1 MIAALR
7 YVLSMFACTLWH
19 SARIVLVAG
28 RGERYVPGGRFD
40 QMPREYARD
49 LLRINRVV
57 VRVEG
62 LERLEGAGACVY
74 VANHQSWLD
83 ILAVLDV
90 LPGSLRFVAKKELGR
105 VPLFGR
111 ALRAS
116 GHIEIDRRNLDSAV
130 GAYQAAAEAIRGGL
144 SAIVFAEGTRSR
156 DGRLMAFKKGPF
168 VLAIVAQ
175 VPIVP
180 VAILGSHAALPKGS
194 VRPRPVPITVR
205 VGAPIPTA
213 GLGYDDRDP
222 LAARTRAALI
232 GLGVRQ

>member
-1 MIAALR
+1 MIAAPR
-7 YVLSMFACTLWH
+7 YVLSMFGCTLWH
-19 SARIVLVAG
+19 SARVVLAAG
-28 RGERYVPGGRFD
+28 RGAEHVAGGPFD
-40 QMPREYARD
+40 QVPREYARD
-49 LLRINRVV
+49 LLRINRITVQG
-57 VRVEG
+57 EG
-62 LERLEGAGACVY
+62 LEHLTGVGACVY

-83 ILAVLDV
+83 ILAVLEV

-111 ALRAS
+111 ALRAA

-130 GAYQAAAEAIRGGL
+130 GAYQAAATAIRGGL

-175 VPIVP
+175 VPVVP
-180 VAILGSHAALPKGS
+180 VAILGSYEALPKGS

-205 VGAPIPTA
+205 VGLPIPTT
-213 GLGYDDRDP
+213 GLSYDDRDS
-222 LAARTRAALI
+222 LAARTRLALL
-232 GLGVRQ
+232 GLGVRA

>member
-7 YVLSMFACTLWH
+7 YVLSMFGCTLWH
-19 SARIVLVAG
+19 SARIVLAAG
-28 RGERYVPGGRFD
+28 RGERYVPGGLFD
-40 QMPREYARD
+40 QIPRQYARD
-49 LLRINRVV
+49 LLRINRIT
-57 VRVEG
+57 VRGEG
-62 LERLEGAGACVY
+62 LEHLAGPGACVY

-130 GAYQAAAEAIRGGL
+130 GAYQAAAEAIHGGL
-144 SAIVFAEGTRSR
+144 SAMVFAEGTRSR
-156 DGRLMAFKKGPF
+156 DGRLMPFKKGPF

-175 VPIVP
+175 VPVIP
-180 VAILGSHAALPKGS
+180 VAILGSYEALPTGS
-194 VRPRPVPITVR
+194 IRPRPVPITVR
-205 VGAPIPTA
+205 VGPPIPTT

-222 LAARTRAALI
+222 LAARTRGALL
-232 GLGVRQ
+232 GLGVRE

>member
-1 MIAALR
+1 
-7 YVLSMFACTLWH
+7 
-19 SARIVLVAG
+19 ARA
-28 RGERYVPGGRFD
+28 
-40 QMPREYARD
+40 
-49 LLRINRVV
+49 LLRINRIT
-57 VRVEG
+57 VRGEG
-62 LERLEGAGACVY
+62 LDRLAEAGPCVY

-156 DGRLMAFKKGPF
+156 DGRLMPFKK
-168 VLAIVAQ
+168 
-175 VPIVP
+175 
-180 VAILGSHAALPKGS
+180 
-194 VRPRPVPITVR
+194 
-205 VGAPIPTA
+205 
-213 GLGYDDRDP
+213 
-222 LAARTRAALI
+222 
-232 GLGVRQ
+232 